1 MATSRSSDPKYA
13 CTATALIFSGRRDP
27 QWRVPVE
34 AARGL
39 KQLWEQLERFAGT
52 PPQAP
57 ALGYRGSVLDCGDD
71 GRWVAYGDVVE
82 TARSY
87 RHDPERRFERA
98 LLGSAP
104 KDLIPPDILRKV
116 LE

>member
-1 MATSRSSDPKYA
+1 MDTARSADLKHE

-34 AARGL
+34 TARRL
-39 KQLWEQLERFAGT
+39 KQLWQQLERFDRA
-52 PPQAP
+52 PPPAP
-57 ALGYRGSVLDCGDD
+57 ALGYRGSILDCGND

-104 KDLIPPDILRKV
+104 KGLIPPEILRKV